1 MFVLGVFSFNVILL
15 YQSNIGV
22 FNAPF
27 YHDQFNERM
36 ISTLKKL
43 LILMNL
49 QRTVYR
55 EKRY

>member
-1 MFVLGVFSFNVILL
+1 MFVLGFFLFNVISL

-43 LILMNL
+43 LILTNL